1 MKTRFPTHF
10 CGARRPCSR
19 VCAAWSRQTGYK
31 PHTAL
36 RVCGQR
42 FGRPCRRSRTMNASW
57 KRQNQS
63 AIRVHG
69 SSGCCCARIWV
80 LTRRRSCAKRRMCAC
95 WHSMKWAVPF
105 CGRPKRRASHARQ
118 CGPDAAGRSLL
129 CAGAP
134 LCSALRPVCHAA
146 GTFFGTSCTDLS
158 KASGTGIDHEN
169 GHPRKV
175 GMSVFMQ
182 HQSGQRR
189 SS

>member
-105 CGRPKRRASHARQ
+105 CGRPKKTRVSRSSMRARRRRTKSIMRWS
-118 CGPDAAGRSLL
+118 AAVQRFTACL
-129 CAGAP
+129 P
-134 LCSALRPVCHAA
+134 CSRN
-146 GTFFGTSCTDLS
+146 FFGTSCTDLS
-158 KASGTGIDHEN
+158 KASGTGIEHEN